1 VTKPISFEEFVAKK
15 RQRPEQIC
23 FTCGKLKEIYTHL
36 NGEEDKPLCNACNM
50 KLRRES
56 PGAIQVKLGKLGMAA
71 IGSVEAMLGLPV
83 EEKQKKTLQDMQDE
97 LKVMVRVWLGDPH
110 ADEEA
115 DATPDTA
122 TNTTQTADPAGDEF
136 AEARKIAVSEASD
149 QSFEAPKS
157 APASRKNRK
166 ALIVAK
172 VEARK
177 AAKAEKHDAA
187 EAIPVP
193 NAPPNRPGL
202 PRVSGGGDPQP
213 RRQHPRACGDSG
225 GRTGGALSPK
235 RRLNEA
241 AASDRESVPD
251 EDGEK
256 EYERRKVQSD
266 GAQTRA

>member
-23 FTCGKLKEIYTHL
+23 FACGKLKEIYTHL

-50 KLRRES
+50 KLRRDS

-71 IGSVEAMLGLPV
+71 IGSVEAVLGLPI

-97 LKVMVRVWLGDPH
+97 LKVMVRVWLGDTQ

-115 DATPDTA
+115 NAA
-122 TNTTQTADPAGDEF
+122 ISTQEASEAQTDRASDEF

-149 QSFEAPKS
+149 QSFEASKS

-166 ALIVAK
+166 ALIAAK

-177 AAKAEKHDAA
+177 NEKKNPAV
-187 EAIPVP
+187 EAIEKTLDAT
-193 NAPPNRPGL
+193 NAEQIAVLNREQKCDYSENE
-202 PRVSGGGDPQP
+202 VAAMFANGG
-213 RRQHPRACGDSG
+213 
-225 GRTGGALSPK
+225 K
-235 RRLNEA
+235 
-241 AASDRESVPD
+241 
-251 EDGEK
+251 
-256 EYERRKVQSD
+256 
-266 GAQTRA
+266 